1 MCHDRSRKFL
11 RPEIWHRIWRGDIGF
26 KCVGDGSLVGDDVT
40 FLLCP
45 GGSALTWLHLFV
57 FNLEVINIK
66 RQVICFIADWV
77 DAQLRISTIKVFLHY
92 VKVFAAL
99 AKWDTITITF
109 IRVSNTWLGG
119 QSWIVK
125 SSDWA
130 PWMAVESVKLEGGHK
145 FGHSWWGVSLCRSLC
160 LKLSDESGVTG
171 LNSGFIFVLLFF
183 CSLTV

>member
-11 RPEIWHRIWRGDIGF
+11 RPEIWRRICRCDVGF

-92 VKVFAAL
+92 VKVLAAL
-99 AKWDTITITF
+99 AKWDTITAKSDYRIYQG
-109 IRVSNTWLGG
+109 VKYMAGG

-160 LKLSDESGVTG
+160 LKL
-171 LNSGFIFVLLFF
+171 
-183 CSLTV
+183 

>member
-99 AKWDTITITF
+99 AKWDTITAESDYRIYQGVKYMAGGAELD
-109 IRVSNTWLGG
+109 RQKLRLGPLDG
-119 QSWIVK
+119 CGK
-125 SSDWA
+125 C
-130 PWMAVESVKLEGGHK
+130 ETGRGHK

-160 LKLSDESGVTG
+160 LKL
-171 LNSGFIFVLLFF
+171 
-183 CSLTV
+183 

>member
-11 RPEIWHRIWRGDIGF
+11 RPEIWCRIWRGDVGF

-92 VKVFAAL
+92 VKVFS
-99 AKWDTITITF
+99 KMRYNYSRI
-109 IRVSNTWLGG
+109 WLPHLSGCQIHG
-119 QSWIVK
+119 WGPELDRQ
-125 SSDWA
+125 
-130 PWMAVESVKLEGGHK
+130 KLRLGPLDGCGKCE
-145 FGHSWWGVSLCRSLC
+145 
-160 LKLSDESGVTG
+160 TG
-171 LNSGFIFVLLFF
+171 RRA
-183 CSLTV
+183 